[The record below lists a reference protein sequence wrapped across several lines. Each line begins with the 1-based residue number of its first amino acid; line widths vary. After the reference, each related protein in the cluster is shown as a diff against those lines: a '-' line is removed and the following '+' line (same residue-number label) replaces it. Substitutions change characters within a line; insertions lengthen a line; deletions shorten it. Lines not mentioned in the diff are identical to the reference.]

1 MPLSLFFFLDGVVF
15 ATWVVRIPSIK
26 DHLGVTTGG
35 LGVALMCM
43 SIGTGL
49 AMTVSGRLCARFGTR
64 PVVLAAITMLSLAV
78 PLIALPGTIVA
89 LCVTLAG
96 TGLCYGVL
104 NIGLNSAAVEAEQA
118 TERPVMSMLHGLWS
132 AGGLAGALLGG
143 LLATLLTTLQHF
155 LLVSALVLTCTAVLA
170 RPLLRGRLPAVRP
183 VRPARGGRGGFGLA
197 LALCGALAG
206 CAAFGEGAVAD
217 WSVLHLRDDLHAEAS
232 LAAFGFSAYS
242 VAIAFARLT
251 GSHLVRRHGPTAV
264 LVTGALLAL
273 GGILAA
279 SWTGSVA
286 VAFAGFVAVG
296 LGLANVFPLA
306 IAQAGALGG
315 PSGVSLASTIGHT
328 GMLGGPPLIGF
339 LAEQIGL
346 AGALSAVAVTS
357 GAIVPL
363 ALYFRTGS
371 SRKALT

>member
-35 LGVALMCM
+35 LGLALMCL

-49 AMTVSGRLCARFGTR
+49 AMTVSGRLCARYGTR
-64 PVVLAAITMLSLAV
+64 PVILTAVALLSLV
-78 PLIALPGTIVA
+78 LPLIALPGTMPA
-89 LCVTLAG
+89 LCVTLAV
-96 TGLCYGVL
+96 TGLCYGVV
-104 NIGLNSAAVEAEQA
+104 NIGLNSAAVEVEQA
-118 TERPVMSMLHGLWS
+118 GQRPIMSMLHGLWS
-132 AGGLAGALLGG
+132 AGGLAGALFGG
-143 LLATLLTTLQHF
+143 LVVALLTTWQHF
-155 LLVSALVLTCTAVLA
+155 LLVSALVLVCTGAFA
-170 RPLLRGRLPAVRP
+170 RPLLRGRAPAVRP
-183 VRPARGGRGGFGLA
+183 VRNGRRPFGLA

-217 WSVLHLRDDLHAEAS
+217 WSVLHLRDNLHAEAN

-242 VAIAFARLT
+242 VAIALARLA
-251 GSHLVRRHGPTAV
+251 GSHLVRRHGQTVV

-273 GGILAA
+273 GGMLAA
-279 SWTGSVA
+279 SWTGSVV

-315 PSGVSLASTIGHT
+315 PSGVSLASTIGHS
-328 GMLGGPPLIGF
+328 GMLGGPPLIGL
-339 LAEQIGL
+339 LAERIGL
-346 AGALSAVAVTS
+346 ASALTTAAVTA

-363 ALYFRTGS
+363 ALYFRTRT
-371 SRKALT
+371 SRKALA